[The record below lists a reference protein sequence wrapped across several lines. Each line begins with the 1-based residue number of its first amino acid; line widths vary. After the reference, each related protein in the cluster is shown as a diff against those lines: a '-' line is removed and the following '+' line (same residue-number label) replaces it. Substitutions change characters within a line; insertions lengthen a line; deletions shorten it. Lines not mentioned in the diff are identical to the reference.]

1 MIIIYILLLCIFKSN
16 SEEFGAQTNT
26 CCSVSY
32 VNTTERFALLT
43 LSPSGQE
50 ELLQLS
56 CGRHSQYMN
65 TVKLTAPLGPENGD

>member
-1 MIIIYILLLCIFKSN
+1 MYIFNSN
-16 SEEFGAQTNT
+16 SEEFSAQTNKY

-32 VNTTERFALLT
+32 VNSTERFALLT
-43 LSPSGQE
+43 LPPSGRE

-56 CGRHSQYMN
+56 CGRHSQCMN